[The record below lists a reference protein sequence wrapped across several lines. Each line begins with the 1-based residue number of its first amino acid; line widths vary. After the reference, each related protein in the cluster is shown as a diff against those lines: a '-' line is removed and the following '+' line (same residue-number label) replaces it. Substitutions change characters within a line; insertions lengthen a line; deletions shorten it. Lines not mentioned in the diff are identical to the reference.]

1 MSYSFNFDPVLRNF
15 DLLLKGLGLGL
26 AMAVAAILVGALIG
40 FFLAFGTLSKR
51 RLISGFCRAF
61 IAVFRNLPLLLL
73 VFFVYFALPQ
83 WRVQLD
89 GYSCFIIALS
99 VYAAAGLAEVFRG
112 GLLALN
118 RGLTEAGLAIGLR
131 PFQIKIYIVLPVLL
145 RSVLPSLGNSFIS
158 LFKDTSIAA
167 SIAVHDLTFYA
178 RKINTESFRVIETW
192 MVVSLLYIGTTML
205 IAFVLRLLEARVRAS
220 LGVRR

>member
-26 AMAVAAILVGALIG
+26 AMAIAAVIVGAFIG
-40 FFLAFGTLSKR
+40 FFLAFGTLSR
-51 RLISGFCRAF
+51 RGLISGFSRGF

-83 WRVQLD
+83 WRIRLE
-89 GYSCFIIALS
+89 GYLCFIIALS
-99 VYAAAGLAEVFRG
+99 VYAAAGMAEVFRG
-112 GLLALN
+112 GLLSLN
-118 RGLTEAGLAIGLR
+118 RGLTEAGLSIGLR
-131 PFQIKIYIVLPVLL
+131 PLQIKIYIILPVLL

-167 SIAVHDLTFYA
+167 AIAVQDLTFYA

-192 MVVSLLYIGTTML
+192 MVVSMLYIGTTIV
-205 IAFVLRLLEARVRAS
+205 IAFALRLLEARVRAS
-220 LGVRR
+220 LGARR

>member
-1 MSYSFNFDPVLRNF
+1 MSYTFNFDPVLRNF
-15 DLLLKGLGLGL
+15 NLLLQGLGLGL
-26 AMAVAAILVGALIG
+26 AMAVAAILVGAFIG
-40 FFLAFGTLSKR
+40 FFLAFGTLSKH
-51 RLISGFCRAF
+51 RLLSAFCRGF
-61 IAVFRNLPLLLL
+61 VAVFRNLPLLLL

-83 WRVQLD
+83 WRIRLD
-89 GYSCFIIALS
+89 GYLCFIIALS

-112 GLLALN
+112 GLLAMS
-118 RGLTEAGLAIGLR
+118 IGLR
-131 PFQIKIYIVLPVLL
+131 PLQIKFYIVLPVLL

-167 SIAVHDLTFYA
+167 AIAVHDLTFYA

-192 MVVSLLYIGTTML
+192 MVVSLLYIGTTMV
-205 IAFVLRLLEARVRAS
+205 IAFALRLLEARVRAS